1 VSRGEIPRLS
11 ALSFCGTAQGRVAE
25 NLIKPWMSH
34 SQILMDVNAA
44 QLLLDVAYRREWRIG
59 VTGL

>member
-1 VSRGEIPRLS
+1 
-11 ALSFCGTAQGRVAE
+11 VAE

-44 QLLLDVAYRREWRIG
+44 QLLLGVAYRREWRIG